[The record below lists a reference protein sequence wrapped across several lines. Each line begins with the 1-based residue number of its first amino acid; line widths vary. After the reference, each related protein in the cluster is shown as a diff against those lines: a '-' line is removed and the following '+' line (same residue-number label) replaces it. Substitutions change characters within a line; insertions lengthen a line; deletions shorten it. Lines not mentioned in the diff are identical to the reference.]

1 MQQGM
6 QEQQMQPKKQSP
18 PATSIWKVP
27 MLFWVVVRISSLQLG
42 HFVHI
47 ESGPAMGWAIL
58 TFRVYQTKFSDFLVL
73 KLVNGD
79 LEIEPSEPVSQIEM
93 TT

>member
-6 QEQQMQPKKQSP
+6 QKQQMQPKKQSP

-27 MLFWVVVRISSLQLG
+27 MLFRVVVWISSLQLG
-42 HFVHI
+42 QVVHI

-58 TFRVYQTKFSDFLVL
+58 TYQTKFSDFLIL
-73 KLVNGD
+73 KLIGD
-79 LEIEPSEPVSQIEM
+79 LEIEPSEPIPQIEM

>member
-1 MQQGM
+1 
-6 QEQQMQPKKQSP
+6 MQPKKQSP

-27 MLFWVVVRISSLQLG
+27 MLFWVVVWISSLQLG
-42 HFVHI
+42 QVVHI

-58 TFRVYQTKFSDFLVL
+58 TYQTKFSDFLIL
-73 KLVNGD
+73 KLIGD
-79 LEIEPSEPVSQIEM
+79 LEIEPSEPIPRIEM